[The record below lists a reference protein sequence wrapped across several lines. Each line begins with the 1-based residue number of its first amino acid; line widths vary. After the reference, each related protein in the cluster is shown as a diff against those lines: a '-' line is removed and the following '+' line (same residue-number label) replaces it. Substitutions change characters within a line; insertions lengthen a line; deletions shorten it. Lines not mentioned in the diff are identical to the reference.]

1 MSSFSLLERASAEL
15 LNWLHE
21 TAQVQSIEKNTPLL
35 REAEIN
41 QKVVLLLKGQ
51 LILTSTILKR
61 EVDVLGDLSIGD
73 LVGEMSWLEQQPAF
87 ATTTAK
93 TGAMVLEIPFKSLDS
108 LQNSNPAIAAEL
120 NRLLAQKLALQIQEQ
135 NIWVHRLK
143 ENTLPEA
150 PLRNVLVLFASLNE
164 QDIQCLAELGQ
175 RQKLQPGDCLLKQ
188 GNDVDALYL
197 VMSGDAEI
205 TFTLSGDTQLVGSAC
220 RGELL
225 GDMAFLLEDQSGAS
239 ADVRSRDGMDLLR
252 LDRRGLRQALDQ
264 DPYLSCRFY
273 RGLACMLSQ
282 RSRHQLL
289 SRQVN
294 TVSHESELF
303 DNDRLDTI
311 QLRGISRAAR
321 HFDWLCQHFQTGH
334 QVRS

>member
-150 PLRNVLVLFASLNE
+150 PFGMFSYSLPASMNKTFSVLLNWDKGRNFNQVTASLSKGTMWMP
-164 QDIQCLAELGQ
+164 C
-175 RQKLQPGDCLLKQ
+175 
-188 GNDVDALYL
+188 
-197 VMSGDAEI
+197 
-205 TFTLSGDTQLVGSAC
+205 
-220 RGELL
+220 
-225 GDMAFLLEDQSGAS
+225 
-239 ADVRSRDGMDLLR
+239 
-252 LDRRGLRQALDQ
+252 
-264 DPYLSCRFY
+264 
-273 RGLACMLSQ
+273 
-282 RSRHQLL
+282 
-289 SRQVN
+289 
-294 TVSHESELF
+294 
-303 DNDRLDTI
+303 
-311 QLRGISRAAR
+311 IS
-321 HFDWLCQHFQTGH
+321 L
-334 QVRS
+334 